1 MPRSRRSPAQK
12 AVTQA
17 LQIARERRGNKL
29 DLPGPSASPSSHP
42 PVPNSID
49 QSNPS
54 ASSQTEDRRKS
65 VAVTAAS
72 QRAHKRNEIKLA
84 HGRERERIATLE
96 RDLQDALRR
105 ESELREEI
113 KALKEGRRE
122 AERVRHLDAQLNE
135 QESTD
140 NTMAAPDG
148 AFE

>member
-12 AVTQA
+12 AVTKA

-29 DLPGPSASPSSHP
+29 DLPSASPSSHP
-42 PVPNSID
+42 PVPNSIH
-49 QSNPS
+49 QSNPC
-54 ASSQTEDRRKS
+54 ASPPIEDLRNS
-65 VAVTAAS
+65 VAVTSAS